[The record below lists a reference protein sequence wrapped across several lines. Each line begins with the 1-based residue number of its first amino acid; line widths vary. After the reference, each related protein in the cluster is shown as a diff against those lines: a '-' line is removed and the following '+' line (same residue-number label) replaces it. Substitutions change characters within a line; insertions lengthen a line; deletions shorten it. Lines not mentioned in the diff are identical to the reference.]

1 MTRSLRSL
9 RDIAVALSVLT
20 IPSYAQE
27 IVEETDP
34 ESIYLQYC
42 AACHGRNLEGVNAG
56 PLIKEDWTYGRNPA
70 QMYRAIMY
78 GIPGTD
84 MVAWSAVL
92 NERQGRALRDYI
104 IEKQTVPPNN
114 EREVLPRFELAD
126 RVLKIDN
133 LTSGGP
139 IDTPW
144 SIEFVDERRILVSE
158 RSGALRWIVDGELQ
172 SQAVQGTP
180 DPLLY
185 GTSGY
190 MDLAIDPDYE
200 RNGWVY
206 LAYSHGLEDRD
217 ERSVPGMTKIVRAR
231 IDENR
236 WIDEQTLF
244 EASPENYVASGGR
257 WGCRLLFDRDDY
269 LYFSIGDM
277 GLNDDVQRLS
287 KPVGKWFR
295 IHKDGS
301 IPQDNPFVGTPGAL
315 PQIFTIGNRNGQ
327 GIAQHPET
335 GELWAT
341 DHGPMGG
348 DELNV
353 LVNGANYGWPL
364 ASYGIDYS
372 GEIVTELTEFEG
384 AVQPI
389 TYWTPSP
396 ALAAAEFYQG
406 DLFPDWKGS
415 LLVTALAFEEIK
427 RLEIE
432 GHRVVSE
439 EIILK
444 GMGRV
449 RDVKIGSDG
458 SIYAALNRPDAIIR
472 ITLGD

>member
-1 MTRSLRSL
+1 MPRSFRNLCS
-9 RDIAVALSVLT
+9 IALVHAILTVPITAQDVAEAVDG
-20 IPSYAQE
+20 
-27 IVEETDP
+27 ETL
-34 ESIYLQYC
+34 YLQYC

-56 PLIKEDWTYGRNPA
+56 PLIKEDWKYGRNPP

-92 NERQGRALRDYI
+92 NEEQGRAVRDYI

-126 RVLKIDN
+126 RALKIEN
-133 LTSGGP
+133 LTPDGDV
-139 IDTPW
+139 DTPW
-144 SIEFVDERRILVSE
+144 SLEFVDERRILVSE

-172 SQAVQGTP
+172 TQAVQGTP

-206 LAYSHGLEDRD
+206 LAYSHGLENRD

-244 EASPENYVASGGR
+244 EASPDDHMDAGGR
-257 WGCRLLFDRDDY
+257 WGCRLLIDRDDY

-277 GLNDDVQRLS
+277 GRNDDVQRLS
-287 KPVGKWFR
+287 TPVGKWFR

-301 IPQDNPFVGTPGAL
+301 IPRDNPFVDTPGAL

-335 GELWAT
+335 GDLWAT
-341 DHGPMGG
+341 EHGPMGG
-348 DELNV
+348 DELNL
-353 LVNGANYGWPL
+353 LVKGANYGWPL

-372 GEIVTELTEFEG
+372 GEIVTELTEYEG
-384 AVQPI
+384 TVQPVK
-389 TYWTPSP
+389 YWTPSP
-396 ALAAAEFYQG
+396 ALAAVEFYEG
-406 DLFPDWKGS
+406 ELFAEWKGS

-439 EIILK
+439 ELILK

-449 RDVKIGSDG
+449 RDVKVGPDG
-458 SIYAALNRPDAIIR
+458 SIYAALNRPDAIVR
-472 ITLGD
+472 ITPGD